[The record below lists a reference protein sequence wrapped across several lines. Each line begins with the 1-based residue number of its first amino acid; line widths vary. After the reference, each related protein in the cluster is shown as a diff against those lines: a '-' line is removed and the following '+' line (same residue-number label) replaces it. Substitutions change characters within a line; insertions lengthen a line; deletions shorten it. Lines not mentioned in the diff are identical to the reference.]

1 MKLLKRV
8 WEAITTPFIVLAVH
22 IGVSK
27 EIDEYGDWET
37 R

>member
-1 MKLLKRV
+1 MKALKRL
-8 WEAITTPFIVLAVH
+8 WEAITTPFIALAVH

-27 EIDEYGDWET
+27 EINEYGDWGE

>member
-1 MKLLKRV
+1 MKALKKI
-8 WEAITTPFIVLAVH
+8 WEAITTPFIALIVH

-27 EIDEYGDWET
+27 EIDEDGSWGT

>member
-1 MKLLKRV
+1 MKVLTKI
-8 WEAITTPFIVLAVH
+8 WEAITTPFIALVVH

-27 EIDEYGDWET
+27 EIDEYGDWGA

>member
-1 MKLLKRV
+1 MKALKKI
-8 WEAITTPFIVLAVH
+8 WEVITTPIIALAVH

-27 EIDEYGDWET
+27 EIDEYGDWGT